1 MLSLLPSAADAVFAL
16 CLGAAGIPVGLA
28 TGRTVSLFH
37 RHEPASEASGP
48 PPPSCPRCDA
58 EVGFARW
65 APVPRDYRLPVRG
78 RCPACATPV
87 GESVPTAVLTA
98 ATFALVGLTRG
109 LEGAGRAPAETVAL
123 LFLCSVGVLLS
134 VVDARVQRLPNAL
147 VFPSYV
153 VALVL
158 LATASGLSADAGPM
172 VGALLGLVG
181 LWAFYWLLWFI
192 YPAGMG
198 WGDVKLAGVLGLY
211 LGWEGTGS
219 VVSATFLASLLSA
232 SLGLVL
238 ILLGR
243 ATRKSRIPFGPFMV
257 AGALAVILFGD
268 PMSLLFS

>member
-1 MLSLLPSAADAVFAL
+1 MLSLLPSAADTVFAL
-16 CLGAAGIPVGLA
+16 CLGIAGIPVGLA
-28 TGRTVSLFH
+28 TGRTVVLFH
-37 RHEPASEASGP
+37 RHESTSDTSGP

-58 EVGFARW
+58 ELRFARW

-78 RCPACATPV
+78 RCPDCAAST

-98 ATFALVGLTRG
+98 VTFALVGLTQG
-109 LEGAGRAPAETVAL
+109 VAGGSRAPVEIAAL
-123 LFLCSVGVLLS
+123 LFFCSVGVLLS

-147 VFPSYV
+147 VFPSYP

-172 VGALLGLVG
+172 IGALLGLAG

-198 WGDVKLAGVLGLY
+198 WGDVKLAGLLGLY

-243 ATRKSRIPFGPFMV
+243 ATRKSRIPFGPFMI

-268 PMSLLFS
+268 PMPLLFS